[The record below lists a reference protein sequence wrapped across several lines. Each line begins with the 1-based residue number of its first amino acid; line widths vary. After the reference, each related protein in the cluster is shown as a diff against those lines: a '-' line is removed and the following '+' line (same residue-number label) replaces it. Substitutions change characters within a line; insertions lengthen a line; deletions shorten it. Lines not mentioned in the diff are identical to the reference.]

1 MLVKLSSDNE
11 PDPTKF
17 GNNFS
22 EGMVIK
28 PFSKVCLI
36 KGQITRIDQGK
47 KVKVSAGT
55 LINVRYTPYDLIQL
69 TLNPAAETTYTLDAF
84 CAYVHTLLPNGTA
97 WNRGAKFMN
106 VSGQA
111 GVADLEWIF
120 YWTIENPLHYETFM
134 YGHEH
139 YKRQYL
145 NAVNGKNYP
154 SVGGSGGNTP
164 QIGGD
169 GGNWACGV
177 AWNPAVY
184 TVPPLQVNGNAHNML
199 VSGQGENRTEFI
211 IGQPDLRNLK
221 ISFGNSTHDG
231 VNYTS
236 GAIVGTPGYDN
247 PGGTPGNMLLNF
259 NFKATGK
266 LDIEYFNHTNN
277 AMEMVYTNEVY
288 NPGDIWNLHGHGSTH
303 FDDPDRYFYLMANV
317 KRGNGLAYWIPGITS
332 LAGTDTEMT
341 LNDGTGL
348 ALTIALDQ
356 FYITHI
362 NSPVAFSITR
372 FGNLNMDTEWTATG
386 YRFTAGFSLDVS
398 GEADANSL
406 ETVSGGAELISDG
419 INDIVEGLTGEPN
432 AWLNGAFFL
441 ERYTGAAP
449 AAQPD
454 KKAVCSLA
462 TNGIPLTTPFYIG
475 FFFQPADDTAFQ
487 AGGGNNNMTI
497 LGSHTGSAPNPVFVE
512 VNIGNTE
519 TWELQFIEQDA
530 TTQQVALLLN
540 GTGARLNIALAGNY
554 HFSMCYMGTGVG
566 TGTGQIIFRM
576 YDIDN
581 DLLYHNIP
589 AATMI
594 GASGLPKLSYWGGS
608 LPTDTANFAKW
619 SCAYYADF
627 RLYEKC
633 SDTTGHTVNL
643 WDNIQTE
650 LQTYWGTGVK
660 TAEWFFGETPYEV
673 ILPTAGMTNAA
684 GRIEP
689 QYVVAGLPRPET
701 TITQIYQRPVA
712 ADSLDT
718 DWYDII
724 NAYSP
729 GATHLT
735 NNKRLTTL
743 AAPSYAGNQTGLVE
757 TTDIG
762 NSLDFID
769 PTADGNAN
777 VLTARRSIGVGG
789 DGETHPYATLEI
801 DLEDTVLQRETINI
815 ELTNLPHRSYNGTN
829 GSVDKTIYQM
839 PLATHS
845 TAIDNLEILEVIP
858 PSKVWLEL
866 NNPGEIPL
874 NRLEIQLSDSSG
886 KKLNEL
892 NYSQPTNIVVEIK
905 NKDDIIN

>member
-1 MLVKLSSDNE
+1 MLIKLSSDNE

-17 GNNFS
+17 ANNFS

-28 PFSKVCLI
+28 PFSKVALI

-47 KVKVSAGT
+47 KVKIAAGT
-55 LINVRYTPYDLIQL
+55 ILNVRYTPYDLIQL
-69 TLNPAAETTYTLDAF
+69 VLNPLAETTYTLDAF

-106 VSGQA
+106 VSGQG
-111 GVADLEWIF
+111 GVADLEWVF
-120 YWTIENPLHYETFM
+120 YWTVATAPHFETFM

-145 NAVNGKNYP
+145 SAVNGKNMP

-169 GGNWACGV
+169 GGDWAVGV

-184 TVPPLQVNGNAHNML
+184 TVPPNQANGNAHNML
-199 VSGQGENRTEFI
+199 ISGQGEGRTEFI

-221 ISFGNSTHDG
+221 VSFGNATHDG

-236 GAIVGTPGYDN
+236 GAIVGTPGYDD
-247 PGGTPGNMLLNF
+247 PGGTLGNMLLNL

-266 LDIEYFNHTNN
+266 LDIQYFNHTNN

-288 NPGDIWNLHGHGSTH
+288 NPGDIFNIHGVGSPR
-303 FDDPDRYFYLMANV
+303 FPDPTRYFTMNVNV
-317 KRGNGLAYWIPGITS
+317 KRSNGLAYWIPGITS
-332 LAGTDTEMT
+332 LAGTDTQMT
-341 LNDGTGL
+341 LNIPSGTPL
-348 ALTIALDQ
+348 PIALDA
-356 FYITHI
+356 FYITHLDK
-362 NSPVAFSITR
+362 PVAQSTAR
-372 FGNLNMDTEWTATG
+372 FGALNMDTEWTATG
-386 YRFTAGFSLDVS
+386 YRFIAGFSLDIS
-398 GEADANSL
+398 GEADANSQVI
-406 ETVSGGAELISDG
+406 VSGGGELISDG
-419 INDIVEGLTGEPN
+419 VDEVVEGLTGEPN

-441 ERYTGAAP
+441 ERWTAGAVAGV
-449 AAQPD
+449 QSD
-454 KKAVCSLA
+454 KNAVCSIA

-475 FFFQPADDTAFQ
+475 FFFQPADDTAKIS
-487 AGGGNNNMTI
+487 AGNNNMTL
-497 LGSHTGSAPNPVFVE
+497 LGAVATAAHDQLVQITIAQA
-512 VNIGNTE
+512 E
-519 TWELQFIEQDA
+519 TWDLRFREADA
-530 TTQQVALLLN
+530 SERQVALLLN
-540 GTGARLNIALAGNY
+540 GTGARINIALAGNY
-554 HFSMCYMGTGVG
+554 HFSMCYMGTGVAPG
-566 TGTGQIIFRM
+566 AGIGQIIFRI

-589 AATMI
+589 AATSI
-594 GASGLPKLSYWGGS
+594 GLTGLPPLSYWGG
-608 LPTDTANFAKW
+608 LIPTVAAGFGKW

-660 TAEWFFGETPYEV
+660 TAEWFWGETPIEV
-673 ILPTAGMTNAA
+673 IIPTPAMSDAA
-684 GRIEP
+684 GYAEP
-689 QYVVAGLPRPET
+689 QYIIAGLPRPET
-701 TITQIYQRPVA
+701 TITQIYQRPIA
-712 ADSLDT
+712 ANSVDT
-718 DWYDII
+718 EWYDII

-729 GATHLT
+729 GATHLP
-735 NNKRLTTL
+735 NGNRLTTL
-743 AAPSYAGNQTGLVE
+743 DAPSYAGNQCGLVE
-757 TTDIG
+757 TTDIADE
-762 NSLDFID
+762 LDFID

-777 VLTARRSIGVGG
+777 VLKSRSNVSTGT
-789 DGETHPYATLEI
+789 GETHPYATFEI

-815 ELTNLPHRSYNGTN
+815 ELTNLPHRTYNGTN

-839 PLATHS
+839 PLVNHS

-905 NKDDIIN
+905 NKEDIIN